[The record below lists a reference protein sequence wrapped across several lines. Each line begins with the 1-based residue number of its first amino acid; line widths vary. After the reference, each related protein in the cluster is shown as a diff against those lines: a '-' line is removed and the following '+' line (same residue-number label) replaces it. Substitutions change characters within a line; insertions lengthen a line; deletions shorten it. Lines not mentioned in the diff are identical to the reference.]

1 MPNAQTCKIDS
12 KLIWT
17 YFSLTLKDYDEY
29 ISSGFLALQR
39 NLDRAF
45 IEVSTE
51 GQSPEFIEVRA
62 KLVVNRTW
70 E

>member
-1 MPNAQTCKIDS
+1 MHDDS
-12 KLIWT
+12 IGAKVIWSRRL
-17 YFSLTLKDYDEY
+17 FISKDYDEY
-29 ISSGFLALQR
+29 ISSGFLALQW

-62 KLVVNRTW
+62 TLGGWHR
-70 E
+70 